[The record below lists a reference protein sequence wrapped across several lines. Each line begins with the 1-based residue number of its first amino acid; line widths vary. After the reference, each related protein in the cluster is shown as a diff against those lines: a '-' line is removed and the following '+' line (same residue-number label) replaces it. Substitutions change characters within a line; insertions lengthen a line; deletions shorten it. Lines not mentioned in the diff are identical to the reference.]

1 MEIARAVFATLALLG
16 FLGLATANTP
26 TSTAT
31 ATGLGGAVTN
41 DGGTPAPPPD
51 GRGGK
56 R

>member
-1 MEIARAVFATLALLG
+1 MDIARAVFATLALLG

-26 TSTAT
+26 TAT
-31 ATGLGGAVTN
+31 PAGVGGAVTN